1 MNTLTIPTPS
11 LSSSTA
17 TGEVVLDVPEITFIK
32 QENTTTTV
40 IYTNSITKGTV
51 TLTHGSAASGSVGN
65 AVNNALLKSNGG
77 NSVVAMPSGIS
88 ITNVA
93 YAV

>member
-11 LSSSTA
+11 LSSTTA
-17 TGEVVLDVPEITFIK
+17 TGEVVLDVAEITFAK
-32 QENTTTTV
+32 QENTTTTI

-51 TLTHGSAASGSVGN
+51 TLTHGAASDGSVGN
-65 AVNNALLKSNGG
+65 AVNHALLKSNGG

>member
-11 LSSSTA
+11 LSSTTA
-17 TGEVVLDVPEITFIK
+17 TGEVVLDVAEITFAK
-32 QENTTTTV
+32 QENTTTTI

-51 TLTHGSAASGSVGN
+51 TLTHGAASDGSVGN
-65 AVNNALLKSNGG
+65 AVNHALLKSNGG

-88 ITNVA
+88 ITNVV
-93 YAV
+93 YA

>member
-11 LSSSTA
+11 LSSTTA
-17 TGEVVLDVPEITFIK
+17 TGEVVLDVAEITFAK
-32 QENTTTTV
+32 QENTTTTI
-40 IYTNSITKGTV
+40 IYTDSITKGTV
-51 TLTHGSAASGSVGN
+51 TLTHGAASDGSVGN
-65 AVNNALLKSNGG
+65 AVNHALLKSNGG